1 MTQKALKKELA
12 RLRKQD
18 HQEYQ
23 NCTIDDIE
31 LFDEQTAK
39 LNLVKKQDV
48 VDVYINWF
56 TSYEDQ
62 RYVCVCACLHVCV
75 CVCVCV
81 YVCACMFV

>member
-18 HQEYQ
+18 CQEYQ

-31 LFDEQTAK
+31 LSDEQTAK
-39 LNLVKKQDV
+39 LNLVKEQNV
-48 VDVYINWF
+48 ANVYINWF

-75 CVCVCV
+75 CVCV